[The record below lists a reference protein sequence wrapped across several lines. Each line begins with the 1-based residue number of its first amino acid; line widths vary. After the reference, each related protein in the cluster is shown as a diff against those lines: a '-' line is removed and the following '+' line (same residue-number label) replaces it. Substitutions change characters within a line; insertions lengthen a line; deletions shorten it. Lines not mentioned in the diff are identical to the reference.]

1 MIMFLFFTFWALIF
15 CWHWV
20 ILFLAAC
27 KTLLKF
33 WERKTTVKKC
43 TLFSGSNWKV
53 LSKSALA
60 ASQSLRARCA
70 SPKYR
75 TWAKA
80 TDSNV
85 HLCGTKP
92 WRHSHSLQLPAQS
105 QSFTQSASKI
115 HHMTPD
121 IYQLSTLSQT
131 PRASIHWDI
140 LRWHIAR
147 LSRPAWRSDFLSSS
161 ASPFREISCS
171 RKSITCAKHNFARGT
186 ERVLCLK
193 PIRKRVEA
201 GVISDTTTHLLIPAG
216 CNLIFQVLQQI
227 VIVKSII
234 GNLWQRLA
242 LKCFVPFSLKMR
254 ACSSFCSASSWTRD
268 RIGN

>member
-80 TDSNV
+80 TVSKYRKWAKARDSKYRTWAKATDSNV

-92 WRHSHSLQLPAQS
+92 WRHSHSLQLPVQS

-115 HHMTPD
+115 HHMTPTFHLITD
-121 IYQLSTLSQT
+121 S
-131 PRASIHWDI
+131 ASLNPLGHFEVAHCKVEPASLEEGFPFVLRIPFQRDLVLQEINHLRWQKYWIAWDI
-140 LRWHIAR
+140 SPLFH
-147 LSRPAWRSDFLSSS
+147 FLTGV
-161 ASPFREISCS
+161 
-171 RKSITCAKHNFARGT
+171 K
-186 ERVLCLK
+186 CL
-193 PIRKRVEA
+193 
-201 GVISDTTTHLLIPAG
+201 
-216 CNLIFQVLQQI
+216 
-227 VIVKSII
+227 
-234 GNLWQRLA
+234 
-242 LKCFVPFSLKMR
+242 
-254 ACSSFCSASSWTRD
+254 
-268 RIGN
+268 

>member
-1 MIMFLFFTFWALIF
+1 M
-15 CWHWV
+15 
-20 ILFLAAC
+20 
-27 KTLLKF
+27 
-33 WERKTTVKKC
+33 
-43 TLFSGSNWKV
+43 FSGSNWKV

-70 SPKYR
+70 SPKYRTSAKATDSKYRKWAKAAVSKYRKWAKAADSKYR

-115 HHMTPD
+115 HHDDPNTN
-121 IYQLSTLSQT
+121 QSSTLSQT

-147 LSRPAWRSDFLSSS
+147 LSLPAWRSAFLSSS

-186 ERVLCLK
+186 
-193 PIRKRVEA
+193 
-201 GVISDTTTHLLIPAG
+201 
-216 CNLIFQVLQQI
+216 
-227 VIVKSII
+227 
-234 GNLWQRLA
+234 
-242 LKCFVPFSLKMR
+242 
-254 ACSSFCSASSWTRD
+254 
-268 RIGN
+268 